1 MLDDEL
7 SLDDMWE
14 ALLSEEPP
22 RIRKLWL
29 SLTDDEASVV
39 LGHLRKMA
47 EEEDWAGAQRR
58 SAATALSV
66 IRTLSE

>member
-1 MLDDEL
+1 MMDDDL
-7 SLDDMWE
+7 SLDDLWE

-39 LGHLRKMA
+39 LGHLKKMA
-47 EEEDWAGAQRR
+47 EEEDWADAQRR
-58 SAATALSV
+58 AAGAALSV
-66 IRTLSE
+66 IRALSE